1 MFILLPPILLWSIS
15 HPVFCCFFF
24 FSLPFKENV
33 CSSKLLDMWH
43 FARLWLTY
51 QGLYSQRKLPLPL
64 PEAFVYKQLLCSW
77 WDLVSNSTFHPET
90 WSFLDLQRYFFLY
103 FSTILSLYVQLPCC
117 VLYWYF
123 IVLYCSLLLHIFLL
137 STWSLCPWSKI
148 YDPCDPLRLSFC
160 NVSSV
165 PWSLELLCVTYLLE
179 I

>member
-1 MFILLPPILLWSIS
+1 VINLPSCILL
-15 HPVFCCFFF
+15 FFF

-90 WSFLDLQRYFFLY
+90 WSFLDLQRYFFFVLFNDSESICTVALLCLVLILY
-103 FSTILSLYVQLPCC
+103 C
-117 VLYWYF
+117 
-123 IVLYCSLLLHIFLL
+123 IVLFVASTHISPFYVISVPLKQNIWPMWSIKALILQCLLCALV
-137 STWSLCPWSKI
+137 TWTSLC
-148 YDPCDPLRLSFC
+148 
-160 NVSSV
+160 
-165 PWSLELLCVTYLLE
+165 YLFTGN
-179 I
+179 ITFSD